1 MVWVSQQVSSS
12 SLLLI
17 SNQWLWGSEKSKSRG
32 KTSCQFHQPS
42 VSITVGEDDFVTTFL
57 IKNKFID
64 WDRIGPSLSGH
75 ELIPIILWLWLIL
88 VSLSDFLP
96 FNFFPKIVS
105 SLYQTDICVFQT
117 YLGICSSWSRLLPFI
132 LHFIPWVLDLIINT
146 FMNNCHCIVYC
157 KAQLSLYI

>member
-57 IKNKFID
+57 IKNKFIY

-96 FNFFPKIVS
+96 FNFFSKIVS
-105 SLYQTDICVFQT
+105 SLVSNWQLCVSNIFRHMQFLVQIIAL
-117 YLGICSSWSRLLPFI
+117 YLTLHPVSSRSY
-132 LHFIPWVLDLIINT
+132 H
-146 FMNNCHCIVYC
+146 
-157 KAQLSLYI
+157 